1 MHRILDIKNMLEKGE
16 RWGRLGDYPR
26 PWSLHVVIGEA
37 PARETATLPLARA
50 SAEDEQQ
57 GVARIAPGC
66 STGSGFYAASH
77 TSERPRSK
85 CAKCGPNTWNA
96 QCGGVTYIFEA
107 VEVLVS
113 LIADL
118 TRVGLLFLHAKSTR
132 VWYTRVWVDNGES
145 AVLVLV
151 QLLVRVS
158 MSFVISVAFL

>member
-1 MHRILDIKNMLEKGE
+1 MLEKRASDE
-16 RWGRLGDYPR
+16 GRLGDYPR
-26 PWSLHVVIGEA
+26 PWSLHVVIDEA

-50 SAEDEQQ
+50 SAEGEQQ

-85 CAKCGPNTWNA
+85 CGPSTWNA

-118 TRVGLLFLHAKSTR
+118 T
-132 VWYTRVWVDNGES
+132 
-145 AVLVLV
+145 
-151 QLLVRVS
+151 
-158 MSFVISVAFL
+158 